1 MRRIRAGLQKKVL
14 ERDGWVVYI
23 SKLHTPHENWIYQKG
38 PGQKPRYCTDPKPQG
53 LEYKCKLVA
62 SGEN

>member
-1 MRRIRAGLQKKVL
+1 MRRIRAGLQEKVL

-38 PGQKPRYCTDPKPQG
+38 PGQKPRY
-53 LEYKCKLVA
+53 LY
-62 SGEN
+62 